1 MNIIL
6 MYASSSIYEDYTL
19 KEIYGGEEEPEYQH
33 VYKSYRGITP
43 VDNSLWHKEST
54 VSGLF

>member
-1 MNIIL
+1 
-6 MYASSSIYEDYTL
+6 MYASSSIYGGYTL
-19 KEIYGGEEEPEYQH
+19 KGAYGEEEEPEYQH
-33 VYKSYRGITP
+33 VYKSDRGGITP